1 MEKQEK
7 DKNLSL
13 ESMNKYS
20 WQTIQA
26 KEIPFRLDIQN
37 SSDLNHIDHASEA
50 KSADATIPKY
60 RNRGTV
66 DELPKELGNLVSSEE
81 ALQKE
86 FGKSMSS
93 QAAIP
98 DQPMSSEEALPNK
111 LRKLLSTKEALLR
124 ELGTSMSFGE
134 APPKELGTPMTTYGS
149 IGTDLTEKQN
159 S

>member
-20 WQTIQA
+20 WQT
-26 KEIPFRLDIQN
+26 IQN

-60 RNRGTV
+60 GNRGTV
-66 DELPKELGNLVSSEE
+66 D
-81 ALQKE
+81 
-86 FGKSMSS
+86 
-93 QAAIP
+93 AAIP

-111 LRKLLSTKEALLR
+111 LRKPLSTKEALPR
-124 ELGTSMSFGE
+124 ELGTSMSF
-134 APPKELGTPMTTYGS
+134 
-149 IGTDLTEKQN
+149 EKHRKKKKNQEHQ
-159 S
+159 